1 MATVGFIG
9 LGNMGAP
16 MAANLVKAGHEVSV
30 FDLVPEAV
38 KALASQGA
46 KAAASAEQAC
56 SGAEFVISMLPAG
69 KHVESL
75 YLTQGLLE
83 SVPASAIFI
92 DTSTIDTDTAR
103 KLSAAA
109 AEKGKS
115 MVDAPVSGGVA
126 GAAAGTLSFMC
137 GASDPAVFDRVKPLL
152 LDMGKNVFLAGGPGA
167 GQVAKAC
174 NNMLLSILMIGTSEA
189 LNLGTKNGLDPAV
202 LSDIMLASSGKNWA
216 LEVYNPYPDLME
228 NAPASK
234 DYEPGFMSE
243 LMLKDLG
250 LAMAAAGGS
259 NAVTPLGGLAYALY
273 NRHVSQG
280 MGKKDFSSI
289 FQAIESL
296 RPEN

>member
-1 MATVGFIG
+1 MATVAFIG

-16 MAANLVKAGHEVSV
+16 MAANLVKSGHDVSV

-38 KALASQGA
+38 SSLAALGA

-75 YLTQGLLE
+75 YLDQGLLD
-83 SVPASAIFI
+83 SAPTSAILV
-92 DTSTIDTDTAR
+92 DTSTIDADTAR

-109 AEKGKS
+109 AGRGKS
-115 MVDAPVSGGVA
+115 MIDAPVSGGVA
-126 GAAAGTLSFMC
+126 GATEGTLSFMC
-137 GASDPAVFDRVKPLL
+137 GATDPEVFEKVRPIL

-174 NNMLLSILMIGTSEA
+174 NNMLLSISMIGTSEA
-189 LNLGTKNGLDPAV
+189 LNLGIKNGLDPAV
-202 LSDIMLASSGKNWA
+202 LSNIMLASSGKNWV
-216 LEVYNPYPDLME
+216 LEVYNPCPGLME
-228 NAPASK
+228 NAPASRN
-234 DYEPGFMSE
+234 YEPGFMSE

-250 LAMAAAGGS
+250 LAMAAASGS
-259 NAVTPLGGLAYALY
+259 EAMTPLGGLAYELY
-273 NRHVSQG
+273 SRHVSGG

-289 FQAIESL
+289 FRAIESL
-296 RPEN
+296 QPES

>member
-1 MATVGFIG
+1 MATIAFIG

-16 MAANLVKAGHEVSV
+16 MAANLVRNGHDVSV
-30 FDLVPEAV
+30 FDLIPEAV
-38 KALASQGA
+38 SALAALGA

-75 YLTQGLLE
+75 YLDQGLLDV
-83 SVPASAIFI
+83 VPASAILV
-92 DTSTIDTDTAR
+92 DTSTIDADTAR

-109 AEKGKS
+109 SRQGKS

-137 GASDPAVFDRVKPLL
+137 GAADPEVFEKVKPLL

-189 LNLGTKNGLDPAV
+189 LNLGAKNGLDPAV
-202 LSDIMLASSGKNWA
+202 LSDIMLASSGKNWV
-216 LEVYNPYPDLME
+216 LEVYNPCPGLMA
-228 NAPASK
+228 NAPASR

-243 LMLKDLG
+243 LMLKDLR
-250 LAMAAAGGS
+250 LAMAAADDS
-259 NAVTPLGGLAYALY
+259 KAVTPLGDLACDLY
-273 NRHVSQG
+273 SRHVSQG
-280 MGKKDFSSI
+280 MAKKDFSSI
-289 FQAIESL
+289 FQTVENLKPES
-296 RPEN
+296 

>member
-1 MATVGFIG
+1 MATVAFIG

-16 MAANLVKAGHEVSV
+16 MAANLVRRGHDVSV

-38 KALASQGA
+38 RSLAAQGA

-69 KHVESL
+69 EHVESL
-75 YLTQGLLE
+75 YLDQGLLDL
-83 SVPASAIFI
+83 VPASAILV
-92 DTSTIDTDTAR
+92 DTSTIDADTAR
-103 KLSAAA
+103 KLSVAASGR
-109 AEKGKS
+109 GKS

-126 GAAAGTLSFMC
+126 GAVKGTLSFMC
-137 GASDPAVFDRVKPLL
+137 GVADPEVFGKVKPLL

-189 LNLGTKNGLDPAV
+189 LNLGAENGLDPVV
-202 LSDIMLASSGKNWA
+202 LSDIMLASSGKNWV
-216 LEVYNPYPDLME
+216 LEGYNPCPGLMA
-228 NAPASK
+228 NAPASRG
-234 DYEPGFMSE
+234 YEPGFMSE
-243 LMLKDLG
+243 LMLKDLR
-250 LAMAAAGGS
+250 LAMAAADDS
-259 NAVTPLGGLAYALY
+259 KVVTPLGDLACALY

-289 FQAIESL
+289 FQAIQNLQPES
-296 RPEN
+296 

>member
-1 MATVGFIG
+1 MATVAFIG

-16 MAANLVKAGHEVSV
+16 MAANLVRGGHDVSV

-38 KALASQGA
+38 NALTALGA
-46 KAAASAEQAC
+46 KASGSAEQAC

-75 YLTQGLLE
+75 YLDQGLLD
-83 SVPASAIFI
+83 SAPASAILV
-92 DTSTIDTDTAR
+92 DTSTIDADTAR

-109 AEKGKS
+109 LEKGKS

-137 GASDPAVFDRVKPLL
+137 GAANPEVFEKVKPLL
-152 LDMGKNVFLAGGPGA
+152 LDMGENVFLAGGPGA

-174 NNMLLSILMIGTSEA
+174 NNMLLSISMIGTSEA
-189 LNLGTKNGLDPAV
+189 LNLGAKNGLDPAV
-202 LSDIMLASSGKNWA
+202 LSDIMLASSGKNWV
-216 LEVYNPYPDLME
+216 LEVYNPCPGLMA
-228 NAPASK
+228 NAPASR

-243 LMLKDLG
+243 LMLKDLE
-250 LAMAAAGGS
+250 LAMAAASGS
-259 NAVTPLGGLAYALY
+259 EAVTPLGGLAYSLY
-273 NRHVSQG
+273 NRHVSGG

-296 RPEN
+296 QSES